1 MNADRSPQTN
11 ETPEKALLLDFI
23 GVENKQSNRIKKKLE
38 IVHQGGEQSNR
49 IKKKLEIVHQG
60 GEQTVQPNQKE
71 ARNSTPGCPP
81 SESQP
86 QA

>member
-38 IVHQGGEQSNR
+38 IVHQGGEQ
-49 IKKKLEIVHQG
+49 
-60 GEQTVQPNQKE
+60 TVQPNQKE
-71 ARNSTPGCPP
+71 ARNSTPECPP